1 MCNVSKETWAS
12 GKERDREGER
22 QREPVTR
29 DREKMVGGN
38 NEESECARNRK
49 LGRKRAW
56 KDTERRVDWERG
68 RGTHG
73 RRSSRRRRR
82 KGRGPA
88 VLL

>member
-12 GKERDREGER
+12 GKEREREGER

-49 LGRKRAW
+49 LGRKR
-56 KDTERRVDWERG
+56 ERG
-68 RGTHG
+68 RTQ
-73 RRSSRRRRR
+73 
-82 KGRGPA
+82 RGE
-88 VLL
+88 